1 MPTYEYR
8 CGNCGNHFE
17 KFSPKISDESS
28 VACPNCGSDAERL
41 ISGGAGVLF
50 RGSGFY
56 TTDYRSPSY
65 KEAEKKETKDK
76 ASTDEPGKKK
86 PPSEKASKK
95 KGPKRASD

>member
-8 CGNCGNHFE
+8 CGTCGNHFE
-17 KFSPKISDESS
+17 KFSLKISDQSS
-28 VACPNCGSDAERL
+28 VPCPKCGADAERL

-56 TTDYRSPSY
+56 ATDYRSSSY

-76 ASTDEPGKKK
+76 ASAAEPGGKK
-86 PPSEKASKK
+86 PPSAKAPK
-95 KGPKRASD
+95 KGSKRDSD